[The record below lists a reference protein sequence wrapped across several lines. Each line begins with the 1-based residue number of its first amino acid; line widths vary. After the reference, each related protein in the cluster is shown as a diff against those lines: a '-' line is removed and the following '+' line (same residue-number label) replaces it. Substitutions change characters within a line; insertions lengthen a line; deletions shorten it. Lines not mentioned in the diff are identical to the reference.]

1 MRNILIA
8 LAIFV
13 VLALAA
19 VVVSSLNSAGPQR
32 DVAQP
37 ETLEGGAEASP

>member
-8 LAIFV
+8 VAIFV
-13 VLALAA
+13 VLAIGA
-19 VVVSSLNSAGPQR
+19 VVVSSFMAGGPQR

-37 ETLEGGAEASP
+37 ERLEGGAEASP